1 MRPVLRK
8 EGRDKVTGK
17 ATYVDDQALPRMLH
31 GVTIRTPCARG
42 RIRGLTFAPHIPWEE
57 FVVVT
62 AKDIPGHNAV
72 ALLTDDQPYLTE
84 DVFNH
89 AEEPVAL
96 LAHSD
101 KYLLEEAR
109 RAVTVEVEPLEPIF
123 GMEHS
128 DKVFKSFLID
138 KGDVDSVWAIADF
151 VVDGRI
157 RQALRSSS
165 TSRTTA

>member
-1 MRPVLRK
+1 
-8 EGRDKVTGK
+8 
-17 ATYVDDQALPRMLH
+17 MLH

-42 RIRGLTFAPHIPWEE
+42 RIRGLTFAPHIPWDE

-72 ALLTDDQPYLTE
+72 ALITEDQPYLAE
-84 DVFNH
+84 DFFHH

-96 LAHSD
+96 LAHPD

-123 GMEHS
+123 GMEDS
-128 DKVFKSFLID
+128 DKVFKSFPGGQRRRGLRL
-138 KGDVDSVWAIADF
+138 GERRFRGRRHVF
-151 VVDGRI
+151 DGRSGAALYREQRHDRD
-157 RQALRSSS
+157 RQP
-165 TSRTTA
+165 RTKE